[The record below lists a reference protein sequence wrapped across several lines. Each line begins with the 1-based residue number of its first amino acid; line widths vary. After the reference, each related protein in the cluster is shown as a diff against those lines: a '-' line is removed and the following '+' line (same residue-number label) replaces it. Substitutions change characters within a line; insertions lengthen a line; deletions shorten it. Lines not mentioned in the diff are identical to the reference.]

1 MDPAAMGDK
10 DWTDVVQTNPRDA
23 LRIENNKE
31 KKHGRR
37 KVLVGGVKENAARS
51 WFGLKAVYDAAC

>member
-37 KVLVGGVKENAARS
+37 KVLVGGGERKCCTFMI
-51 WFGLKAVYDAAC
+51 WFKSCL